1 MAEVVAWLLLVAFAF
16 QDPAITESSGL
27 VVLDGRVVTTNDS
40 GDTGRVFVVDP
51 RTGATVGATAWSR
64 SPVDVEALAPAGPRE
79 VWVADIGD
87 NRGERRSVEI
97 ARVPVRTARI
107 DADVPT
113 YELRHPDGA
122 RDAEALLSHPLTGR
136 LFLVT
141 KGIFGG
147 DVLAAPETLA
157 LRRPNRLAAVA
168 SAPGLVTDG
177 AFLQHGGAVVLR
189 TYGRAVVLA
198 YPSWEQVASWELPEQ
213 EQGEGLAVD
222 GDEVWLSS
230 EGERSEVL
238 REPLPPEALAADLRG
253 SPAWAALRLLPWVP
267 PVPAGP

>member
-1 MAEVVAWLLLVAFAF
+1 MAEALAAWILLVAFAF

-27 VVLDGRVVTTNDS
+27 VVVDGRVVTTNDS

-51 RTGATVGATAWSR
+51 RTGATVGTTAWSR
-64 SPVDVEALAPAGPRE
+64 APVDVEALAPAGPGE

-87 NRGERRSVEI
+87 NGGERRSVTV
-97 ARVPVRTARI
+97 ARVPVRASRI

-147 DVLAAPETLA
+147 DVLAAPETLSP
-157 LRRPNRLAAVA
+157 RRSNRLVPLA

-177 AFLQHGGAVVLR
+177 AFLPHGGAVVLR

-198 YPSWEQVASWELPEQ
+198 YPSWEQVTSWELPAQ
-213 EQGEGLAVD
+213 EQGEGLAVAAD
-222 GDEVWLSS
+222 DLWLSS
-230 EGERSEVL
+230 EGKRSEVL
-238 REPLPPEALAADLRG
+238 REPLPPEAVAADLRG

-267 PVPAGP
+267 PL